1 MAKPDS
7 ILVAAG
13 PGLRQAALEW
23 VEHLGRERRLA
34 EKTLE
39 AYRRDLEQFL
49 RFLTTHLGGPAQL
62 EDFSALKTAD
72 IRAFMASRRND
83 GAGART
89 LGRQIA
95 ALRSFA
101 RFCEKRGYA
110 ATTAFTSIRP
120 PKQPKSLPK
129 ALAIDEARELVDTA
143 EAMAEEPWIAAR
155 DTAVLMLLYGCGL
168 RISEALGLTRA
179 MAPTG
184 NVETIRVVGKGGRE
198 RVVPVLPAVRRTV
211 EAYIAICPFVLA
223 PAEALFRGA
232 RGGPLSPR
240 IIQLATERLRSALGL
255 EASVTPHALRHSF
268 ATHLLGRGGDLRT
281 IQELL
286 GHASLSTTQIYTKV
300 DSARLLEV
308 YRMAHPRARAGA

>member
-1 MAKPDS
+1 MAP
-7 ILVAAG
+7 
-13 PGLRQAALEW
+13 
-23 VEHLGRERRLA
+23 
-34 EKTLE
+34 
-39 AYRRDLEQFL
+39 
-49 RFLTTHLGGPAQL
+49 
-62 EDFSALKTAD
+62 
-72 IRAFMASRRND
+72 RRND

-223 PAEALFRGA
+223 PAEAAVPRCARRAAFAAHHPARDGAAPKRAGA
-232 RGGPLSPR
+232 RG
-240 IIQLATERLRSALGL
+240 ER
-255 EASVTPHALRHSF
+255 HAARAAPFLRHAPPRPRRRSQNDPGAARPRQPVDDADLYEGQF
-268 ATHLLGRGGDLRT
+268 GAAARGLSHG
-281 IQELL
+281 
-286 GHASLSTTQIYTKV
+286 AS
-300 DSARLLEV
+300 
-308 YRMAHPRARAGA
+308 AGSRRSMTR